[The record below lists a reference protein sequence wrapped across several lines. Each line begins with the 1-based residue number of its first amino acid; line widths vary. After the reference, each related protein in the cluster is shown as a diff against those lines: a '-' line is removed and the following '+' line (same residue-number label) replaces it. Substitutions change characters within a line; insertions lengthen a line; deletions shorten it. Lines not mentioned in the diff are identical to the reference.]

1 MRSLTARRRLA
12 LAFALLGVLAAAPA
26 AAQDN
31 WPSRPLRLIVPF
43 PAGSF
48 TDTVARA
55 VADGLAK
62 GLGQPVVVDNKAGA
76 NGVLGATEAA
86 RAAPDGYTLM
96 VTNSSSVTINPQIY
110 KKAAYKAADFTP
122 VTMVLEAPFV
132 LAANADW
139 AQKNGV
145 GTLAQLV
152 DHMRRNPGQ
161 LSYGSAGP
169 GNIAHLS
176 FALLGN
182 RSGTKAAHIPYKS
195 AAAAQ
200 LALLSGELHAS
211 FDTLTAVPHI
221 QSGKLKAL
229 AVTSTRRVPQ
239 LPEVPTMEQAGYPDV
254 SVSFWIGLLVPAG
267 TPAAIVQRMHAA
279 TIAALDD
286 PKARATLAAQGEL
299 VLLEPG
305 AYGRRVEREVASWG
319 AVIQREA
326 ISAD

>member
-1 MRSLTARRRLA
+1 MSSLNRRHFVTAACA
-12 LAFALLGVLAAAPA
+12 LPGALSTAPA
-26 AAQDN
+26 TAQDN
-31 WPSRPLRLIVPF
+31 WPGRPLRLIVPF

-48 TDTVARA
+48 TDTVART
-55 VADGLAK
+55 VAEGLAK

-86 RAAPDGYTLM
+86 RAAPDGTTLM

-110 KKAAYKAADFTP
+110 RKTAYKAADFTP

-145 GTLAQLV
+145 GTVAQLV
-152 DHMRRNPGQ
+152 DHMRRHPGG

-182 RSGTKAAHIPYKS
+182 RSSTKATHIPYKS

-267 TPAAIVQRMHAA
+267 TPAAIVQRLHAA
-279 TIAALDD
+279 TVAAFDD
-286 PKARATLAAQGEL
+286 AKARASLAAQGDV

-305 AYGRRVEREVASWG
+305 AYGRRVEREVSSWG
-319 AVIQREA
+319 GVIQREG
-326 ISAD
+326 ITLD